1 VCLAVNNP
9 KYIQKSLDRACEKN
23 YILSAWE
30 PMMWMLLE
38 IEEFLNEK
46 ERNG

>member
-1 VCLAVNNP
+1 V
-9 KYIQKSLDRACEKN
+9 KYVKKIQKSLDRACEKN
-23 YILSAWE
+23 YILAAWE
-30 PMMWMLLE
+30 PMMRMLLE